1 MSFFN
6 PQISMAQA
14 VVDDQTGSAE
24 DDEKKEKERD
34 QQKSES
40 NDFESD
46 IKVDD

>member
-6 PQISMAQA
+6 PQISMGQA

-24 DDEKKEKERD
+24 DDEKKKEGD

-40 NDFESD
+40 NELESD

>member
-6 PQISMAQA
+6 PQISMARA
-14 VVDDQTGSAE
+14 VADDQTGSAE
-24 DDEKKEKERD
+24 DDEKKEKEGD